1 MRSCFQCL
9 RLSVVLLC
17 LLCCLSGCGS
27 TPSVSREGS
36 NGLLTFGAQTL
47 GDICVVVHRKEGTG
61 FQQQGFGT
69 TDRAGFFH
77 LLRDGG
83 QEPLVLE
90 PGDYSFTLESVG
102 PQIVFPAPYLKP
114 ETSPLKVT
122 WTAEL
127 TTLDL
132 QAPEELLAKLPK

>member
-1 MRSCFQCL
+1 MRSCH
-9 RLSVVLLC
+9 RSVMFSALLAC

-27 TPSVSREGS
+27 APAVSREGS
-36 NGLLTFGAQTL
+36 HGLLTFGPQTL

-69 TDRAGFFH
+69 TDQAGFFH
-77 LLRDGG
+77 LLKDGG

-114 ETSPLKVT
+114 ETSPLCVT
-122 WTAEL
+122 WTAEM
-127 TTLDL
+127 TSLDL